1 VLDAERGGEVD
12 AARAYLLANLVETY
26 LPLSVEEREELR
38 VQLQQEDDTGME
50 TTALEWAQQLFR
62 DNSLR
67 TRREDVR
74 RAIQLRFGRVLP
86 EVDALVEATATED
99 GLTALF
105 DRAVV
110 AQNEDEL
117 LQPLEGPQS

>member
-1 VLDAERGGEVD
+1 MTQPGGARGARRLAHPRGAGHPIMRGSRTNRSGDVTMDA
-12 AARAYLLANLVETY
+12 T
-26 LPLSVEEREELR
+26 EL
-38 VQLQQEDDTGME
+38 T
-50 TTALEWAQQLFR
+50 WADR
-62 DNSLR
+62 ISLR

-74 RAIQLRFGRVLP
+74 RAIQLRFWRVSP
-86 EVDALVEATATED
+86 EVDALVEATETEE

-117 LQPLEGPQS
+117 LRPLDDTQP